1 MCKVHNLQYQ
11 AYCSS
16 DLKLLC
22 IECLIGDH
30 KGHFIQN
37 LPAAKEKF
45 IERIK
50 VATILKV
57 KTSASSEVSSVL
69 KEIKEQEKEIKK
81 IFDEFRSAILE
92 QEIKVQNQLS
102 LIA

>member
-50 VATILKV
+50 IATTLKV
-57 KTSASSEVSSVL
+57 KISASSEVSSVL

-92 QEIKVQNQLS
+92 QETKVQNQLS